1 MKLCYYLLFALIFPT
16 PEAFAENFTVTSIQ
30 LQGLKRTA
38 PSVIRD
44 ELFFREGDSISE
56 AQMNEALIRIQNT
69 GLFTTASIEKDES
82 KVVVTVEERW
92 TTIPIFKVASGG
104 GVSQITAGIFDPNV
118 FGRRLELGT
127 QVERLEDAYSAVAW
141 MKKPR
146 LFYSRLGLDLQY
158 WNINRLRTKY
168 ETNEDEPVKKT
179 GFLQEREKVFVG
191 LSYDLSFFW
200 NVFLFYEYNHDTFS
214 DKFISDDVKPLLVA
228 TGLPDSS
235 EVHFTGL
242 RLKYGQTRIDRH
254 LIDGALMQWD
264 YKQGFSSFGG
274 PDFWQSDLTA
284 LWYKTLFRDS
294 TVAQRLMAGFTT
306 TEILQYWYYLGG
318 LDRIRG
324 FTDNRFAGRYF
335 WLSNSEFRQPVF
347 RKPWLVTQAVA
358 FTDLVSTAEQARG
371 LGKLTAA
378 SAGVGLRFVLPKIYR
393 SVLRVD
399 YARPIRKSDDMNIS
413 FGVQQFF

>member
-1 MKLCYYLLFALIFPT
+1 MKPFCFLLFTLIFPT
-16 PEAFAENFTVTSIQ
+16 TEAFAEDFTVTSIKFE
-30 LQGLKRTA
+30 GLNRTNS
-38 PSVIRD
+38 SVIRD
-44 ELFFREGDSISE
+44 ELFFREGDTIS
-56 AQMNEALIRIQNT
+56 AVQMDEALVRIQNT
-69 GLFTTASIEKDES
+69 GLFTTASVEQEDTT
-82 KVVVTVEERW
+82 VVVTVEERW

-146 LFYSRLGLDLQY
+146 LFHSRLGLDFQY

-168 ETNEDEPVKKT
+168 ETNEEDPVKKT
-179 GFLQEREKVFVG
+179 GFLQQREKVFAG

-214 DKFISDDVKPLLVA
+214 DKFIADDVKSLLAA

-235 EVHFTGL
+235 EVHFAGL

-254 LIDGALMQWD
+254 LIEGALMQWD

-335 WLSNSEFRQPVF
+335 WLSNSEFRQPVI
-347 RKPWLVTQAVA
+347 RKTWLVTQAVA
-358 FTDLVSTAEQARG
+358 FTDLVSTAEQAKG

-378 SAGVGLRFVLPKIYR
+378 SVGLGLRFVLPKIYR